1 MLTKI
6 STGARS
12 SDHRSSDAYN
22 TPHLSTGTWVRNIP
36 GACTARPQSVP
47 LSVLP
52 QGMLYSNC
60 LHTGGGTQT
69 QAAHNSD
76 ARSAVQLSVFSCSY
90 RRCTGCSTLRRPQRG
105 AAGPPS
111 RRSPLLSMPT
121 SWPLSPRRS
130 GWPPRTHRCPP
141 CGWFL
146 RGRKGDRSANGPT
159 SAQDPAERNSHHH
172 CP

>member
-1 MLTKI
+1 MPTTRHIYLPVLRVEISQAPARRDHNLSLRHQCSHKVCCIRTAYIQEAVLKRKLLT
-6 STGARS
+6 
-12 SDHRSSDAYN
+12 
-22 TPHLSTGTWVRNIP
+22 
-36 GACTARPQSVP
+36 
-47 LSVLP
+47 
-52 QGMLYSNC
+52 
-60 LHTGGGTQT
+60 TQT
-69 QAAHNSD
+69 R
-76 ARSAVQLSVFSCSY
+76 RSAVQLSVFSCSY
-90 RRCTGCSTLRRPQRG
+90 RRCKGCSTLRRPQHG